1 MNSLKKNINCVRKAK
16 WKFLKIKN
24 KLEYDRKKN
33 MLKKKI
39 DKKHNLMIIRVY
51 DSWGAHI
58 LSEVSE
64 KFAFFFK
71 L

>member
-1 MNSLKKNINCVRKAK
+1 MIEKKYVKKN
-16 WKFLKIKN
+16 WW
-24 KLEYDRKKN
+24 
-33 MLKKKI
+33 
-39 DKKHNLMIIRVY
+39 KHNLMIIRVY

-64 KFAFFFK
+64 KFAFVFK